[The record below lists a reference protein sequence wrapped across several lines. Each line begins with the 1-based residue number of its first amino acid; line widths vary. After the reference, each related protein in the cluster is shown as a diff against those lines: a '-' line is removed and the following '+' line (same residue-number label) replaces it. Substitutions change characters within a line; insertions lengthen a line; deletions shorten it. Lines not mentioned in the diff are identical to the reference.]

1 MQRVAIFVDGGGFRY
16 VRKEVSEKLGKNLD
30 FEKFCQKVCGERQ
43 FIRAYYCDAVPSQQ
57 KEPNAYRESIK
68 HLDSLEQTPYVETSR
83 SVLMYPPGESKP
95 RQAGVDMRVA
105 MYMVKLAYNNA
116 YDVAVLVCGDSDFK
130 DVIKTVKDMGKHV
143 EYLCYPKVMMATALI
158 AASDKVIKISL
169 NWLEEC
175 LVEI

>member
-1 MQRVAIFVDGGGFRY
+1 
-16 VRKEVSEKLGKNLD
+16 
-30 FEKFCQKVCGERQ
+30 
-43 FIRAYYCDAVPSQQ
+43 
-57 KEPNAYRESIK
+57 
-68 HLDSLEQTPYVETSR
+68 
-83 SVLMYPPGESKP
+83 MYPLGESKP

-158 AASDKVIKISL
+158 AASDRVIKINL
-169 NWLEEC
+169 DWLKDC